1 MKGEFISVEGIDGSG
16 KTTFVNRLAEEC
28 TKLNKTE
35 KRFSSIYSGHLFDIT
50 PYGKALRLDLKT
62 RSDMSLEERRER
74 IAYMYTLHNVFICNW
89 LAAGELVILDR
100 YVDSFFAYEGYYEEA
115 YEMPIRMPDMTVF
128 IDAPV
133 DVAAKNRGLR
143 GVAPDVVER
152 ADRAQWL
159 GISNAYVDAKHEY
172 YNRIY
177 AVDYPAGKMAIE
189 RVLERVGL
197 LKVEY

>member
-1 MKGEFISVEGIDGSG
+1 
-16 KTTFVNRLAEEC
+16 
-28 TKLNKTE
+28 
-35 KRFSSIYSGHLFDIT
+35 
-50 PYGKALRLDLKT
+50 
-62 RSDMSLEERRER
+62 
-74 IAYMYTLHNVFICNW
+74 
-89 LAAGELVILDR
+89 
-100 YVDSFFAYEGYYEEA
+100 
-115 YEMPIRMPDMTVF
+115 MPIRMPDMTVF